1 MEVEGTKPQDSSDV
15 GMPTRNDMNNN
26 TSNNNLNN
34 EQGHFA
40 YLDYQ
45 VSAPEH
51 IHDISSLAYNFKYSR
66 IQCSISHHI
75 LQACM
80 YVRNSQKENHN
91 ENDNIVKPVITIRI
105 LINIMIRILVI
116 MIIRIIPVLTP

>member
-1 MEVEGTKPQDSSDV
+1 MEREVADMMEVEGTKPQDSSDV

-80 YVRNSQKENHN
+80 Y
-91 ENDNIVKPVITIRI
+91 
-105 LINIMIRILVI
+105 MIYRHS
-116 MIIRIIPVLTP
+116 RIISNTQEFNVL